1 MSPIRPGP
9 GFDGALF
16 REVTEPLLATGLAD
30 EGTIMGFPC
39 LRTSSGEFLAMAEH
53 TSGDLIVKLPASRV
67 DELVDEST
75 GLPFAPA
82 GRRFRE
88 WVRVPGRDE
97 ELWQALLDESRA
109 FVDRGST

>member
-1 MSPIRPGP
+1 M
-9 GFDGALF
+9 
-16 REVTEPLLATGLAD
+16 
-30 EGTIMGFPC
+30 
-39 LRTSSGEFLAMAEH
+39 
-53 TSGDLIVKLPASRV
+53 KLPASRV

-109 FVDRGST
+109 FVDGGST